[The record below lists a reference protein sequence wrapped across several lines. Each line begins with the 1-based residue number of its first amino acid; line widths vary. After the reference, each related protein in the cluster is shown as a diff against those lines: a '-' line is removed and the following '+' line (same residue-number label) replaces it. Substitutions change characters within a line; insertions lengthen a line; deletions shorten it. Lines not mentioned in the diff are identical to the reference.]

1 MGVSSFRD
9 GPKDQTSVAQLRI
22 GESSRFSGA
31 QLRAIVRFALRNDDY
46 VVTFSSRRSFV
57 SSIGST
63 LSGVARGK
71 ARLERYWN
79 YFGCSF
85 KAAELMQ

>member
-46 VVTFSSRRSFV
+46 VVTFHLVDRQHPQRRR
-57 SSIGST
+57 
-63 LSGVARGK
+63 AGK
-71 ARLERYWN
+71 ARFERYWN